1 MMSYRREF
9 RHAIR
14 IARTELRRGWRSTVD
29 RWTLVGVG
37 LGLCALGGWTLIVG
51 VASYFLGS
59 IVPGGEPLAISDGIG
74 GQFVAWVLFLAVMI
88 SFQVVE
94 RRARIDNPDLMF
106 TTVSPRTVF
115 LGLLSAELAR
125 ELFLFGPFVLVGAT
139 GFALGSGAPTLVPV
153 VVLVSVPVF
162 VLTVLLGHTAGM
174 AAKILAERM
183 GGFGWLRTG
192 VGVIAGLLVGIMPV
206 MLFGGAETLG
216 ISVDLGSL
224 LAVVPIAAYADL
236 LAVGTPLSASF
247 DVETALAVALV
258 FGSIPLLFAFDY
270 RLARALWFGGSTE
283 STAKK
288 TSARTPPDRLARG
301 STGWLVWW
309 YWLRGLRSPS
319 RFTHLVYYS
328 FFLFP
333 LLFDAFEDPSV
344 APSAAATVMAVLGV
358 LFAGATFGLNP
369 LGDERKA
376 LPAVLSTPDGKR
388 FVRARIVAGAPWGLL
403 ALSGIF
409 LGALIGRFDATETI
423 LLAVLVLSLC
433 ALSAAVA
440 PVFGIVFPRFEPIAA
455 SKPEVITPSFGA
467 MIGHAAVVATAG
479 AGGLVAIYAPAVLG
493 ALSGST
499 PPFPVRLALAGGV
512 AVVLVATSAWAH
524 RLAVARFR
532 AATVG

>member
-1 MMSYRREF
+1 M
-9 RHAIR
+9 
-14 IARTELRRGWRSTVD
+14 
-29 RWTLVGVG
+29 TLFVGVIG
-37 LGLCALGGWTLIVG
+37 
-51 VASYFLGS
+51 YFLGS
-59 IVPGGEPLAISDGIG
+59 IVPSGETLSISDGVR
-74 GQFVAWVLFLAVMI
+74 GQFVVWVLFLAGMI

-94 RRARIDNPDLMF
+94 RRARIDNEDLMF
-106 TTVSPRTVF
+106 TTVSSKTVL
-115 LGLLSAELAR
+115 LGLLTAEFVR
-125 ELFLFGPFVLVGAT
+125 EVALFGPFVLLAGG
-139 GFALGSGAPTLVPV
+139 GFALGSGAFGLVPV
-153 VVLVSVPVF
+153 IAVFGFPVL

-174 AAKILAERM
+174 AAKLVATRM
-183 GGFGWLRTG
+183 TGFARLRT
-192 VGVIAGLLVGIMPV
+192 VLGVIAGLAVGIFPA
-206 MLFGGAETLG
+206 LFFGGAEALG

-236 LAVGTPLSASF
+236 LALGTPLTASF
-247 DVETALAVALV
+247 GTDTAIAVALV

-344 APSAAATVMAVLGV
+344 VPSAAATVMAVLGV

-388 FVRARIVAGAPWGLL
+388 FVRARIVAGLPWGLL

-423 LLAVLVLSLC
+423 LLAVLVAALC

-467 MIGHAAVVATAG
+467 ILGHAAVVATAG

-493 ALSGST
+493 ARSGSV
-499 PPFPVRLALAGGV
+499 PPFGARLALVGCI

-532 AATVG
+532 AVTVG